1 MVKKTSH
8 QGWLIVLCD
17 VKDDNSMP
25 NQKYGDCFLWNPL
38 SLETIQL
45 PSLLPWI
52 TSQPHGM
59 YFIDC
64 VLSSPPRN
72 NLTEDVDS
80 NDNDDPLVLVL
91 YLPLSDPELIAFN
104 YTFLFCHPG
113 ENQWRTQLFLEEI
126 NGRTCEVEYLHC
138 FKNKLYALGVNGHYL
153 EIEKQHQVR
162 AGDDNVSLS
171 IKSFQVN
178 DHTSVPLCGARDV
191 SLGQTHFVEGHDD
204 LFMVRR
210 SFNDRGSE
218 KVMIS
223 IRITRLDFILM
234 EWKLVNS
241 LGDNVLFV
249 GPKNR
254 ICCSAAKLGLSRGCL
269 YYILPVDQF
278 ELYCIPMG
286 YQISPA
292 DMRLFKFEVEGAED
306 YDISPYLR
314 LPEPVFA
321 PDWMMIPNGQR
332 RKEGNL
338 SVNEED
344 QDYISK
350 EGGNKVSASSYDYS
364 KTESGKQLLRLG
376 AVELEEEKI
385 PWDILI
391 EDMVVL
397 IASYLHPLDYVHFR
411 SVCKAN
417 RQIMPVGMSTFTSS
431 QVLDAAHLS
440 PLLLFSRDNS
450 STVYSLANPMH
461 DNESYLMNFSELLLD
476 AAIRFQKGGWLLM
489 SREIKLFFYNPFT
502 REIILLPDFPGC
514 YFTSDISFSS
524 IPTSS
529 DCIVFAIEG
538 NESPEISIHCIRR
551 GEQDWSSYFFD
562 EEMYSPLRNTL
573 TSFNGAFYC
582 VGYDG
587 ALGSFNLANGNIY
600 WEVLEK
606 PRQQFKDSYPSYL
619 VKCGDD
625 LLLVK
630 LGCLDMPVRIFKID
644 FAEMEWVQVDSL
656 GKHMLFISDIT
667 CFSVTAPNSR
677 MENKIYFPRLCLNG
691 EGVLFYSLETGSYH
705 SFGSQ
710 HFAKNFCGT
719 KGWLRNCIWI
729 EPNWSLSTPQELDWS
744 KPPSPP

>member
-1 MVKKTSH
+1 MEESASLEPPNSAPWLVFPYGEENLSSR
-8 QGWLIVLCD
+8 LIVLCD

-38 SLETIQL
+38 SFETIQL

-64 VLSSPPRN
+64 VLSSPPRT

-91 YLPLSDPELIAFN
+91 YLPLSDPEYIAFN

-113 ENQWRTQLFLEEI
+113 ENQWRTQLFSEEI
-126 NGRTCEVEYLHC
+126 NGRTFEVEYLHC
-138 FKNKLYALGVNGHYL
+138 FKNKLYALGVTGHYL

-162 AGDDNVSLS
+162 DGDDNVSLS

-178 DHTSVPLCGARDV
+178 DHTSVPLHGARDV
-191 SLGQTHFVEGHDD
+191 CLGQTHFVEGHDD
-204 LFMVRR
+204 IFMVRR

-218 KVMIS
+218 KIMIS
-223 IRITRLDFILM
+223 MRITRLDFILM

-249 GPKNR
+249 GPENR
-254 ICCSAAKLGLSRGCL
+254 ICFSAAKLGLSRGCL

-278 ELYCIPMG
+278 ELYCLPMG

-321 PDWMMIPNGQR
+321 PDWMVMPNGQR
-332 RKEGNL
+332 RKVGNMN
-338 SVNEED
+338 VNEED
-344 QDYISK
+344 QDDISK
-350 EGGNKVSASSYDYS
+350 EVGNKASASSYNYS
-364 KTESGKQLLRLG
+364 ETESGKQLLRLG

-461 DNESYLMNFSELLLD
+461 DNENYLMNFSELLLD
-476 AAIRFQKGGWLLM
+476 ATIRFQKGGWLLM

-502 REIILLPDFPGC
+502 RDIILLPDFPGC
-514 YFTSDISFSS
+514 YFTVDISFSS

-529 DCIVFAIEG
+529 DCIVFAVEG
-538 NESPEISIHCIRR
+538 NASPDVNEISLHCIRR
-551 GEQDWSSYFFD
+551 GEQVGLLISLMRKCTRLYV
-562 EEMYSPLRNTL
+562 TL
-573 TSFNGAFYC
+573 
-582 VGYDG
+582 
-587 ALGSFNLANGNIY
+587 
-600 WEVLEK
+600 
-606 PRQQFKDSYPSYL
+606 
-619 VKCGDD
+619 
-625 LLLVK
+625 
-630 LGCLDMPVRIFKID
+630 
-644 FAEMEWVQVDSL
+644 
-656 GKHMLFISDIT
+656 
-667 CFSVTAPNSR
+667 
-677 MENKIYFPRLCLNG
+677 
-691 EGVLFYSLETGSYH
+691 
-705 SFGSQ
+705 
-710 HFAKNFCGT
+710 
-719 KGWLRNCIWI
+719 
-729 EPNWSLSTPQELDWS
+729 
-744 KPPSPP
+744 